1 MKKLTGCGRSPII
14 ALMKLLEGKSR
25 RLPAEWEEQDG
36 ILLAW
41 PHRNS
46 DWEPVLEL
54 VEPVFAR
61 IISAISRYEKVLLI
75 VPEADAAVKR
85 LAEAD
90 TRFDRVSFIEIP
102 TNDTWARDFGPI
114 TVYEDEAALLLDYGF
129 NGWGLK
135 FAANHDNR
143 INSAL
148 AEKGIF
154 KGSLLTMPIVLEGGS
169 IESDGKGTLLVTSEC
184 LLNRNRNPH
193 LSQKSIESAL
203 SAQLGADRFLWLNH
217 GYLAGD
223 DTDSHIDT
231 LARLC
236 PKDTILYVSCSD
248 PADEHFKALSAMK
261 AELESFR
268 TRSGS
273 QYRLIPLPLP
283 TECRDENAE
292 RIPATYANF
301 LIINGAVLV
310 PTYNCA
316 DDEAALASVGEAFP
330 GRKLIGIDCSSIIL
344 QHGSLHCLTM
354 QLPKGT
360 LA

>member
-1 MKKLTGCGRSPII
+1 MINIEGR
-14 ALMKLLEGKSR
+14 SR
-25 RLPAEWEEQDG
+25 RLPAEWEDQDG

-41 PHRNS
+41 PHKDT

-54 VEPVFAR
+54 VEPVFAS
-61 IISAISRYEKVLLI
+61 IISAISRYEKVVLI
-75 VPEADAAVKR
+75 VPEADAADKR
-85 LAEAD
+85 LLEAG
-90 TRFDRVSFIEIP
+90 TRLDMVTFIEAP

-114 TVYEDEAALLLDYGF
+114 TVYEDGTALLLDYGF

-135 FAANHDNR
+135 FASNHDNQISR
-143 INSAL
+143 SL

-154 KGSLLTMPIVLEGGS
+154 NCHMQRMPLILEGGS
-169 IESDGKGTLLVTSEC
+169 IESDGNGTLLVTSEC

-193 LSQKSIESAL
+193 LSKESIETAL
-203 SAQLGADRFLWLNH
+203 SSQLGSDHFLWLNS

-236 PKDTILYVSCSD
+236 PNDTILYVSCND
-248 PADEHFKALSAMK
+248 PADEHFQTLSAMR
-261 AELESFR
+261 AELEHFR
-268 TRSGS
+268 TRSGAP
-273 QYRLIPLPLP
+273 YRLIPLPLP
-283 TECRDENAE
+283 AECRGLDGE

-310 PTYNCA
+310 PTYNCSH
-316 DDEAALASVGEAFP
+316 DDAALKAVGKSFP
-330 GRKLIGIDCSSIIL
+330 GREVIGIDCSSILL

>member
-1 MKKLTGCGRSPII
+1 MMII
-14 ALMKLLEGKSR
+14 EERSR

-41 PHRNS
+41 PHKDS

-54 VEPVFAR
+54 VEPVFAK

-75 VPEADAAVKR
+75 VPEAGAADKR
-85 LAEAD
+85 LLEAG
-90 TRFDRVSFIEIP
+90 TRPDRVTSVVIP

-114 TVYEDEAALLLDYGF
+114 TVYEDGTALLLDYGF

-135 FAANHDNR
+135 FAADLDNQ
-143 INSAL
+143 INNSL

-154 KGSLLTMPIVLEGGS
+154 NGSIHRMPLVLEGGS
-169 IESDGKGTLLVTSEC
+169 IESDGNGTLLMTSEC

-193 LSQKSIESAL
+193 LSKESIETAL
-203 SAQLGADRFLWLNH
+203 SSQLGSDHFLWLNH

-236 PKDTILYVSCSD
+236 PNDTILYVSCSD
-248 PADEHFKALSAMK
+248 PADEHFQALFAMRTD
-261 AELESFR
+261 LENFR

-273 QYRLIPLPLP
+273 PYRLTPLPLP
-283 TECRDENAE
+283 PECRGMNGE

-301 LIINGAVLV
+301 LVINGAVLV
-310 PTYNCA
+310 PTYNCSH
-316 DDEAALASVGEAFP
+316 DDAALAAIGETFP
-330 GRKLIGIDCSSIIL
+330 DREVIGIDCGSILL

>member
-1 MKKLTGCGRSPII
+1 MIIERKL
-14 ALMKLLEGKSR
+14 R

-36 ILLAW
+36 VLLAW

-46 DWEPVLEL
+46 DWEPVLDL

-61 IISAISRYEKVLLI
+61 IVSAVSRYENVLLI
-75 VPEADAAVKR
+75 VPEAGAAVEG
-85 LAEAD
+85 LANAD
-90 TRFDRVSFIEIP
+90 ARIDRVTFIELP

-114 TVYEDEAALLLDYGF
+114 TVFENGLPLLLDYGF

-135 FAANHDNR
+135 FAANLDNQ
-143 INSAL
+143 INRTL
-148 AEKGIF
+148 AEKNTFRG
-154 KGSLLTMPIVLEGGS
+154 KMMTMPIILEGGS
-169 IESDGKGTLLVTSEC
+169 IESDGVGTLLVTSEC

-193 LSQKSIESAL
+193 LSKEAIETAL
-203 SAQLGADRFLWLNH
+203 SSQLGADRFLWLNH

-236 PKDTILYVSCSD
+236 PNDTILFVSCDD
-248 PADEHFKALSAMK
+248 PSDEHFKPLAAMR
-261 AELESFR
+261 AELENFR
-268 TRSGS
+268 TRSGKP
-273 QYRLIPLPLP
+273 YRLLPLPLP
-283 TECRDENAE
+283 AECRGVEGE

-310 PTYNCA
+310 PTYNCDC
-316 DDEAALASVGEAFP
+316 DDAALATVGSAFP
-330 GRKLIGIDCSSIIL
+330 GRAIIGIDCSSILL

>member
-1 MKKLTGCGRSPII
+1 MTIFKRN
-14 ALMKLLEGKSR
+14 SR
-25 RLPAEWEEQDG
+25 RLPAEWEDQDG
-36 ILLAW
+36 VLLAW

-75 VPEADAAVKR
+75 VPEADAAGKR
-85 LAEAD
+85 LAEAG
-90 TRFDRVSFIEIP
+90 THLDRVTFIEAP

-114 TVYEDEAALLLDYGF
+114 TIYENGAAVLLDYGF

-135 FAANHDNR
+135 FAADLDNQ
-143 INSAL
+143 INSSL
-148 AEKGIF
+148 ARKGIF
-154 KGSLLTMPIVLEGGS
+154 KGSMQRMPLILEGGS
-169 IESDGKGTLLVTSEC
+169 IESDGNGTLLVTSEC
-184 LLNRNRNPH
+184 LLNRHRNPH
-193 LSQKSIESAL
+193 LSKEEIETAL
-203 SAQLGADRFLWLNH
+203 SSQLGADHFLWLNH
-217 GYLAGD
+217 GGLAGD

-236 PKDTILYVSCSD
+236 PDDTILFVSCND
-248 PADEHFKALSAMK
+248 PSDEHYQPLSAMK

-268 TRSGS
+268 TRSGLPF
-273 QYRLIPLPLP
+273 RLIPLPLP
-283 TECRDENAE
+283 AECHDMNGE

-301 LIINGAVLV
+301 LVINGAVLV
-310 PTYNCA
+310 PTYNCSH
-316 DDEAALASVGEAFP
+316 DDAALAAVGKTFP
-330 GRKLIGIDCSSIIL
+330 GRKVIGIDCSSILL

-360 LA
+360 LP